1 MASEKERVTTVS
13 MVASGALAAAKFGVG
28 VAIGS
33 LALISDAL
41 HSLID
46 LGATIVT
53 WVAVRLA
60 DRPPDAKH
68 QYGHGKIESLAAL
81 IQTALLLLVAGGVLV
96 EAVTRLRGETEPMTF
111 TVIPFIVLGIEMVV
125 NGWRALE
132 LRRVAIK
139 TNSLALAGDAMHFA
153 SDFFG
158 SIPVLIGIA
167 LSFAGYGWGDSV
179 AAIAVAILIAVLAV
193 RLGRHTIDALLDTAP
208 AGAAERVTAALR
220 GIDGVVAVDRVR
232 TRQVGPQHFIEA
244 TVQVPRTH
252 SLERIADTKAVIKTA
267 VAALLDNAD
276 VTVTTVA
283 VALDDELMLERIQ
296 VIAAHRGLA
305 IHHVTVHHLPE
316 RLAVALDLEVDGAMS
331 LGRAHQVATE
341 LEQAIR
347 DELGTKVEVE
357 THIEPLQT
365 QGLTGQEA
373 DSRTVAELLR
383 TLLDGDPL
391 LSDVHNVRLRRTR
404 DGLVVNFH
412 CRADE
417 TAAISAVHGAVDA
430 LERRLKTA
438 MPELTRAIGH
448 AEPIRHKPAPA
459 EDVRSATE

>member
-13 MVASGALAAAKFGVG
+13 MVASGVLAAAKFGVG
-28 VAIGS
+28 IAIGS

-96 EAVTRLRGETEPMTF
+96 EAVTRLRGETTPMTF
-111 TVIPFIVLGIEMVV
+111 TVIPFIVLGIEMAV
-125 NGWRALE
+125 NGWRALA

-139 TNSLALAGDAMHFA
+139 TQSQALAGDAMHFA

-167 LSFAGYGWGDSV
+167 LSFAGYGWGDSA
-179 AAIAVAILIAVLAV
+179 AAIAVAILIAILAV
-193 RLGRHTIDALLDTAP
+193 RLGRHTIDTLLDTAP

-232 TRQVGPQHFIEA
+232 TRQVGPQHFVEA

-252 SLERIADTKAVIKTA
+252 SLERIADTKTA
-267 VAALLDNAD
+267 IRAAIAGLLDNAD

-283 VALDDELMLERIQ
+283 VALDDESMLERIQ

-341 LEQAIR
+341 LEQSIR
-347 DELGTKVEVE
+347 GELGAKAEVE

-365 QGLTGQEA
+365 QGLAGQEA
-373 DSRTVAELLR
+373 DSSAVAELLR

-417 TAAISAVHGAVDA
+417 TAAVAQVHEAVDA

-438 MPELTRAIGH
+438 MPEVTRAIGH
-448 AEPIRHKPAPA
+448 AEPKRHAA
-459 EDVRSATE
+459 SG